1 MPAPTNIP
9 AAEVGRSYLGV
20 NGKLRKLWAWSCSAN
35 NEQGD
40 KPLSRDLP
48 QFRRTAAPVSSK
60 GEVITTKPDLP
71 IVSFASRDAWESWLE
86 GRHSTMSE
94 GLWLK
99 FAKKGSGIETVTYD
113 QAVEVALCYGWI
125 DGQVR
130 KFDEDYYLQ
139 RFTPR
144 RSRSKWSKVNRK
156 KVTELIERGE
166 MKAAGL
172 REVERAK
179 ADGRW
184 DAAYDSP
191 STATV
196 PDDLRRELE
205 KNEKAWAF
213 FCELDGRNRYAILYQ
228 IQDAKRPETRARRI
242 AKYVAML
249 AEQKKPHP

>member
-1 MPAPTNIP
+1 MVVAQRH
-9 AAEVGRSYLGV
+9 RSP
-20 NGKLRKLWAWSCSAN
+20 K
-35 NEQGD
+35 GD
-40 KPLSRDLP
+40 
-48 QFRRTAAPVSSK
+48 T
-60 GEVITTKPDLP
+60 INTKPDLP
-71 IVSFASRDAWESWLE
+71 IIPFASRDAWRAWLE
-86 GRHSTMSE
+86 GQHATSD

-144 RSRSKWSKVNRK
+144 RPRSKWSKINRQRAS
-156 KVTELIERGE
+156 ELIERGE
-166 MKAAGL
+166 MKPAGL

-184 DAAYDSP
+184 DNAYDAP

-196 PDDLRRELE
+196 PEDLLRELDKSDVARE
-205 KNEKAWAF
+205 F
-213 FCELDGRNRYAILYQ
+213 FATLDSRNRYAILYQ

-249 AEQKKPHP
+249 AERKKPYP